1 MVTRGCNSAKVA
13 GRGTSLTAMDETVAD
28 GGTGPGP
35 ATTPGEGLAGS
46 QWPAKVAQGVED
58 TVAIVHDRIVRPILI
73 GARAVVFGLVA
84 AAMAL
89 VVLLLLAIAA
99 VRVLDVYAFGHRVWP
114 ADLLVGAI
122 FVAIGAFAWSKRTAS
137 NAEEA

>member
-1 MVTRGCNSAKVA
+1 
-13 GRGTSLTAMDETVAD
+13 MDETLAD
-28 GGTGPGP
+28 GGTGPRP

-58 TVAIVHDRIVRPILI
+58 TVAIVHDKLVRPILI

-84 AAMAL
+84 GAMAL
-89 VVLLLLAIAA
+89 VLMLLLGIAA
-99 VRVLDVYAFGHRVWP
+99 IRVLDVYAFRHRVWP
-114 ADLLVGAI
+114 ADLLVGVI
-122 FVAIGAFAWSKRTAS
+122 LVALGAFAWSKRTTS